1 MALPVPSA
9 AHALGGTV
17 GVQEWSSSRFRVCA
31 CATSQKK
38 TCIMKPISLSLSIY
52 ISVGNYMGSFGVT
65 QHVPTG
71 HAESIPVGIV
81 FIFCLNML
89 IYIRNIY
96 RTKSCV
102 YRLRN
107 PAHWECLEKQFC
119 HDQYWENRILLH
131 VYTYVYC
138 LPLKLWKFLS
148 GILHMGLAF
157 VLLSD
162 RKGTHSFHGKKKKK
176 LACFCNP
183 PCFLIQGKVLAFP
196 LDHIVTGK
204 GQRKS
209 HCVSS
214 SRKTLASEF
223 FLYFSASYCC

>member
-1 MALPVPSA
+1 MLECRRD
-9 AHALGGTV
+9 LRRGF
-17 GVQEWSSSRFRVCA
+17 WFVCA
-31 CATSQKK
+31 PHPKR
-38 TCIMKPISLSLSIY
+38 KPVLWNQYMYVYIY

-65 QHVPTG
+65 QHAPTR

-81 FIFCLNML
+81 FIFCLNMF
-89 IYIRNIY
+89 IYIHNVY
-96 RTKSCV
+96 CTKSCM

-107 PAHWECLEKQFC
+107 PAHWECFEKQFC
-119 HDQYWENRILLH
+119 HNQYWENRILLH

-138 LPLKLWKFLS
+138 LHLKLWKFLS

-162 RKGTHSFHGKKKKK
+162 RKGTHGFNGKKKKK
-176 LACFCNP
+176 VGMFLQP
-183 PCFLIQGKVLAFP
+183 PCLLIQGKVLAFP

-214 SRKTLASEF
+214 
-223 FLYFSASYCC
+223 